1 MSGEGIFCEIKSTK
15 RGRKIL
21 AGSFVT
27 ANTGVPTSQLGD
39 AKGVTTR
46 TGVGSFIVTLPK
58 KYGECEAIVASC
70 DNGSE
75 DDKVLSRSY
84 YQRTSTG
91 ILSFSV
97 RDISG
102 AAATETTGVT
112 VNFIAVMN
120 DRSS

>member
-15 RGRKIL
+15 RGRKVI

-27 ANTGVPTSQLGD
+27 ANTSVPTSQLGD
-39 AKGVTTR
+39 AKGVATR
-46 TGVGSFIVTLPK
+46 TGVGTFAVTLPK
-58 KYGECEAIVASC
+58 KYAECEALVASC

-75 DDKVLSRSY
+75 DDKVLSRSFY
-84 YQRTSTG
+84 TRATG
-91 ILSFSV
+91 ILAFSV

-112 VNFIAVMN
+112 VNFIAIMN
-120 DRSS
+120 DRST